1 MEDDG
6 AAGAATAFFLGV
18 TPLFLFFLDALH
30 ACVKFLPRAITGY
43 LPPNGPLGLDFRTIS
58 LNWLR
63 DAVLL

>member
-18 TPLFLFFLDALH
+18 TPLFFLDALH
-30 ACVKFLPRAITGY
+30 ACVKFLLLPRAITGY